1 MSDLYHSST
10 EKDLRV
16 ISPQRTLSKDKY
28 IGDFVFA
35 TADPAY
41 SAMYLVPKGLK
52 TLMHSSTDDRWIVI
66 CSDPEEFRRIDKG
79 GAIYGLSSDGF
90 IKSPQVELGETEMV
104 CRKEAPILDKK
115 VYSTALEALRKQGV
129 AVYFAGESEFQEV
142 LNMKSLIPVKLLQLF
157 DSSGLE

>member
-66 CSDPEEFRRIDKG
+66 
-79 GAIYGLSSDGF
+79 
-90 IKSPQVELGETEMV
+90 
-104 CRKEAPILDKK
+104 
-115 VYSTALEALRKQGV
+115 
-129 AVYFAGESEFQEV
+129 
-142 LNMKSLIPVKLLQLF
+142 
-157 DSSGLE
+157 